1 MKTKTKTAAT
11 KVTAAQQRERAL
23 ARNVLMLELM
33 KKFAASAAGRLAW
46 TPDEGW
52 VRRCLAG
59 QAFTPEGA
67 PEVAE
72 QLAEQVIADEWARAQ
87 RELFLAGVATGRS
100 LVALADRE
108 AALWALTVGVGAA
121 HEVMVRAR
129 RDAYLWLPAGTP
141 IVTRPG
147 GR

>member
-1 MKTKTKTAAT
+1 MKTKTKAT
-11 KVTAAQQRERAL
+11 KVTPARQRERSL
-23 ARNVLMLELM
+23 ARNVLMIELA

-87 RELFLAGVATGRS
+87 REVILAGVATGRAS
-100 LVALADRE
+100 VALADSE
-108 AALWALTVGVGAA
+108 AALRALTTDVSAA

-141 IVTRPG
+141 IVTRPAG
-147 GR
+147 H